1 MLQQEVM
8 LRLTPPMVVTLIQ
21 TTRVIRLRDNKQCHL
36 VAKVLIKCFKEIPNL
51 ANVGNMVAAA
61 LDPFG
66 INVQVDVEAPNG
78 QRTTCQTT
86 NSSMTTSSE
95 SSEGQKDEN
104 QEKESE
110 LSVAKPD

>member
-78 QRTTCQTT
+78 QRTTCQTKA
-86 NSSMTTSSE
+86 SSTTSSSE
-95 SSEGQKDEN
+95 SLDEHKDEN
-104 QEKESE
+104 KNKEANVS
-110 LSVAKPD
+110 